1 VFLCVVNW
9 YACVDPRGYFEDLG
23 DHAGELETSVMLH
36 ASPALV
42 RPLAEAGDGAERR
55 PKIAGLRE
63 RWVWAPRRWTQVS
76 ADTGIGDPSAATA
89 DKGVRFFEAVTQ
101 RIGGFLV
108 ELAAA
113 DTDDLY
119 E

>member
-1 VFLCVVNW
+1 
-9 YACVDPRGYFEDLG
+9 
-23 DHAGELETSVMLH
+23 
-36 ASPALV
+36 
-42 RPLAEAGDGAERR
+42 
-55 PKIAGLRE
+55 
-63 RWVWAPRRWTQVS
+63 VS